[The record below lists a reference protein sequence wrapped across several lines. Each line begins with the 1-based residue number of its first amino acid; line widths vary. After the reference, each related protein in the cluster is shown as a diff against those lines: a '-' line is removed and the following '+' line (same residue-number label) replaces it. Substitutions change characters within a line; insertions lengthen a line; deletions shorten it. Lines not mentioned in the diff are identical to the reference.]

1 MIERHVC
8 SCSLR
13 LLINMYTS
21 SRLRVK
27 WGSIVTGS
35 FLCLNGVKQG
45 GVLSPVL
52 FCIYMDV
59 LLTRLTR
66 AGVGCYIGNRYF
78 GALCYADDLTLISP
92 SRCSMDIMLNACEQF
107 ANEFGVKFNSAK
119 SMLVTFNVTT
129 DVAFRLNNVPIVK
142 VDNAIHLGH
151 TIGKDS
157 NAKNISRGVNNLI
170 NSTNKM
176 LSKFSF
182 CSSHVKAEL
191 FRSYCS
197 SYYGCVI
204 WNFNSSHIKRL
215 HVMWRKIARR
225 IWNVP
230 NTTHC
235 NLIPTMMSSYC
246 IKTQLWLRYAKFLH
260 NSIVSNN
267 SLVKMCA
274 HLSHISNTPFANN
287 RRSLSYMVNTNS
299 VSDDSHHVR
308 DKIIKASAVEQN
320 VIDTARCITELCE
333 VRDGTLLCDF
343 NCHDINDMIMDLCRL

>member
-1 MIERHVC
+1 MAVMNYLFSCVHYLNGMLSHGYCPKAMSVSSLIPIPKSTKKSINNSSSYRAIAIGSVIGKVLDHVIMSNNIDMLCTSDLQFGFKPKSSTTQCSFVLQEVVDLYERNDSTLYLILLDASQAFDRLNYCKLFDVMSERHVC

-92 SRCSMDIMLNACEQF
+92 SRCSMDIMLNVCEQF

-129 DVAFRLNNVPIVK
+129 DVAF
-142 VDNAIHLGH
+142 
-151 TIGKDS
+151 
-157 NAKNISRGVNNLI
+157 
-170 NSTNKM
+170 
-176 LSKFSF
+176 
-182 CSSHVKAEL
+182 
-191 FRSYCS
+191 
-197 SYYGCVI
+197 
-204 WNFNSSHIKRL
+204 
-215 HVMWRKIARR
+215 
-225 IWNVP
+225 
-230 NTTHC
+230 
-235 NLIPTMMSSYC
+235 
-246 IKTQLWLRYAKFLH
+246 
-260 NSIVSNN
+260 
-267 SLVKMCA
+267 
-274 HLSHISNTPFANN
+274 
-287 RRSLSYMVNTNS
+287 
-299 VSDDSHHVR
+299 
-308 DKIIKASAVEQN
+308 
-320 VIDTARCITELCE
+320 
-333 VRDGTLLCDF
+333 
-343 NCHDINDMIMDLCRL
+343 